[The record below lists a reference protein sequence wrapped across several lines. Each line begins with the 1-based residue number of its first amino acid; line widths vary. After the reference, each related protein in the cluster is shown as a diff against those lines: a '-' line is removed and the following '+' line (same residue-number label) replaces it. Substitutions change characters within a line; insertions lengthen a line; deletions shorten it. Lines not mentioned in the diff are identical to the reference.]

1 MSENLFGIV
10 ADKWCNFQKP
20 LNLCPEKA
28 CTITTCAVVLH
39 DFLRKSLKE
48 TSLGVFSSSIVSQ
61 VGRKTPKNAK
71 VIREIFTE
79 YFINEGSVEWQ
90 WNKA

>member
-10 ADKWCNFQKP
+10 ADKWRSFQKP

-39 DFLRKSLKE
+39 DFLRKSPSKNDY
-48 TSLGVFSSSIVSQ
+48 
-61 VGRKTPKNAK
+61 TPPGFN
-71 VIREIFTE
+71 
-79 YFINEGSVEWQ
+79 
-90 WNKA
+90 